1 MSEIEN
7 ISLLISNFGF
17 PIVITLYLLVRFE
30 KKFDELEAVI
40 RNLAEV
46 ISKKGQMKM
55 SEEEI
60 IEIIQLVQP
69 KLKKVLNQTEYQSQD
84 DLEQDL
90 MEKIIIKIKNNHFMD
105 VPGFFEFIEEY
116 NNKDKEL

>member
-1 MSEIEN
+1 
-7 ISLLISNFGF
+7 
-17 PIVITLYLLVRFE
+17 
-30 KKFDELEAVI
+30 
-40 RNLAEV
+40 
-46 ISKKGQMKM
+46 MKM